1 MSQTLIA
8 PIILV
13 EDDSNDVFFVRHAL
27 TAALIQNPVEVF
39 DRAERAYEYL
49 GRTTALAPVLIILDI
64 NLAGAQTGLDVLAW
78 IRQLPDPLGSTP
90 VLMLTGSDGQEERN
104 ASGHLGAIDF
114 LQKPATA
121 ESLAMAVQ
129 ALGFSVVNNV
139 TTGQLGI
146 HIVPSPPVVPLPARG
161 AVGSSASWQETAP
174 RFTYVR
180 DDDRRRIRV
189 TALVA
194 LEAADVAAVV
204 ERQASEGTWQ
214 FDIVYDLRAVTG
226 ATTWIDAKEA
236 VALVRRYVIQ
246 HGRRGR
252 VAVVTREIAMV
263 GIAQGYAYETAK
275 SGIDV
280 QIFWD
285 VSDAVDWLEATTPN
299 RQQNPN
305 A

>member
-1 MSQTLIA
+1 MSRTLIA
-8 PIILV
+8 PIMLV
-13 EDDSNDVFFVRHAL
+13 EDDPNDVFFVRHAL
-27 TAALIQNPVEVF
+27 NAALIQNPLEVF
-39 DRAERAYEYL
+39 ASAEPAYEYL
-49 GRTTALAPVLIILDI
+49 GRHTTTSAPVLIILDI
-64 NLAGAQTGLDVLAW
+64 NLAGPQTGLDVLAW
-78 IRQLPDPLGSTP
+78 IRRLPDPLGSTP
-90 VLMLTGSDGQEERN
+90 VLMLTGSDGQKERN

-121 ESLAMAVQ
+121 ESLARAVQ
-129 ALGFSVVNNV
+129 ALGFVVVNNI
-139 TTGQLGI
+139 TSGQLGV
-146 HIVPSPPVVPLPARG
+146 HIVHSHPVVPLPEHG
-161 AVGSSASWQETAP
+161 AVGARPGATWQASAP

-226 ATTWIDAKEA
+226 ARTWIDAKEA
-236 VALVRRYVIQ
+236 ADLVRRYVTQ
-246 HGRRGR
+246 YGRRGR
-252 VAVVTREIAMV
+252 VAVVTREITMV

-285 VSDAVDWLEATTPN
+285 VSDAVDWLEATPES
-299 RQQNPN
+299 RQR
-305 A
+305 